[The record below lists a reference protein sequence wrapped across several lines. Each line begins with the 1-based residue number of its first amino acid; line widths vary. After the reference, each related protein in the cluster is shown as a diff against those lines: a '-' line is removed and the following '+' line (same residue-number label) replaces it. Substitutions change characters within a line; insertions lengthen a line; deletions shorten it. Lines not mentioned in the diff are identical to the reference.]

1 MSPEGRRAMQLH
13 LETDE
18 LNLVANVL
26 MERMGK
32 APAKAAPSAS
42 GRPDQSIRLGPQFY
56 DRLLDK
62 ILARDLRLD
71 TDELDQIGELL
82 DTQRCKLSEQ
92 IARGGN
98 AALQA
103 ELQRKLRLLD
113 HILERINEACVMF

>member
-1 MSPEGRRAMQLH
+1 MQLH

-18 LNLVANVL
+18 LNLIANIL
-26 MERMGK
+26 MERIGK
-32 APAKAAPSAS
+32 ASAQAGRFS
-42 GRPDQSIRLGPQFY
+42 SRPDENVRTGPQFY

-71 TDELDQIGELL
+71 TDELDQMSEVL
-82 DTQRCKLSEQ
+82 DMQRCKLTEQ

-113 HILERINEACVMF
+113 HILERISETCVMF